1 MGVAGQCTHPGL
13 QEHYGRDEEAGHPGI
28 QVPWRRHGAHP
39 LGEGAGLC
47 PPSEGSAQPIS
58 VPPATGVYPKVR
70 SELEALEDMEKD
82 KKVLEKKKEKEK
94 EKAAEAQDITF
105 KTTLGQWRALAA
117 GPILYL
123 FFPPPYSSP
132 HPPHISTPSPHSL
145 PHPPTPPHP
154 PSLLCVLNGH
164 SHPLAK
170 NVHRTLFQIK
180 PPQKNEFFQPGRM
193 VCLKYWSLFSLLIC
207 VFPVSDDRLMCL
219 SWMTNTRRV
228 IFQPH

>member
-1 MGVAGQCTHPGL
+1 MGYVLLTSSVGVADMQWVWLTCSVGVAGQCTHPGL

-105 KTTLGQWRALAA
+105 KTTLGQGRALPA
-117 GPILYL
+117 GPILDL
-123 FFPPPYSSP
+123 FFPPLT
-132 HPPHISTPSPHSL
+132 PPHTLPTPSPHLHHPRHTPCHTL
-145 PHPPTPPHP
+145 PLLHTLPPYSVYLMATP
-154 PSLLCVLNGH
+154 
-164 SHPLAK
+164 
-170 NVHRTLFQIK
+170 TL
-180 PPQKNEFFQPGRM
+180 
-193 VCLKYWSLFSLLIC
+193 
-207 VFPVSDDRLMCL
+207 
-219 SWMTNTRRV
+219 
-228 IFQPH
+228 